1 MPVRFPGEGE
11 DTTLWKK
18 IFTRLDRKYL
28 IFTRNIS
35 SITKYCLPLSIT
47 ANCLLSFSVSSLICR
62 RCNPFVLMEIGHYNK
77 QTSEDNLQIIKRSR
91 ILQETQGLP
100 EAEVQKELL
109 WNEQLNTS
117 LTVLY
122 AVQSEWL
129 NISNTI
135 ETVVLWINVTFNK
148 RRR

>member
-1 MPVRFPGEGE
+1 
-11 DTTLWKK
+11 
-18 IFTRLDRKYL
+18 
-28 IFTRNIS
+28 
-35 SITKYCLPLSIT
+35 
-47 ANCLLSFSVSSLICR
+47 
-62 RCNPFVLMEIGHYNK
+62 MEIGHYNK

-122 AVQSEWL
+122 AVQSE
-129 NISNTI
+129 
-135 ETVVLWINVTFNK
+135 
-148 RRR
+148 